1 MTRITPRQALAAS
14 LVLALLVAGCS
25 SLSPGA
31 IKGAG
36 IGGVAGAVMS
46 NGSLGGAAV
55 GAIAGGL
62 IGDEVDKRNPRK

>member
-1 MTRITPRQALAAS
+1 MKRNISRHALAAS
-14 LVLALLVAGCS
+14 LVLALLGTGCS

-31 IKGAG
+31 IKGAS

-55 GAIAGGL
+55 GAIAGGV
-62 IGDEVDKRNPRK
+62 IGDEIDKHNRRK